1 MRTFRFS
8 VVAAAMLFA
17 GFTTT
22 KAQTADEIIQKHV
35 TAIGGLDNWKK
46 ITSIKSI
53 GSINA
58 GGTEIPVTTIVLNG
72 KGARM
77 EVTMNGMTGYQIM
90 TTKDGWG
97 YFPMYGQKKPEAV
110 PADMVEQLQDGLD
123 VQGPLVDYKAKGN
136 IVVYLGKDQV
146 EGTECYKLQVTYK
159 NGKEETIYLD
169 ASNYYHI
176 RTVDKIK
183 ANGKEEETIVNYS
196 NYQKLPEG
204 IVVAMTTDEG
214 MGAITFKT
222 IEVNKPVDESI
233 FKPGEPTNAV
243 DSKK

>member
-136 IVVYLGKDQV
+136 KVVYLGKDQV
-146 EGTECYKLQVTYK
+146 EGTECYKLKVTYK